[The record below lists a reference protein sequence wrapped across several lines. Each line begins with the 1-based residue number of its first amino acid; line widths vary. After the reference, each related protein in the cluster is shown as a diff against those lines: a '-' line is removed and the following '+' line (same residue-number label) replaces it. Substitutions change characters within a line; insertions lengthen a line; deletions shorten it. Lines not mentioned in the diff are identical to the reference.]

1 MLLPPR
7 ADLTEGVGGRQGEE
21 EPGWGQAVTAF
32 FVLQEDS
39 SPYER
44 INPRVPFKQNVPRI
58 LKEDSIYKNFSAPQ
72 LLGEAGAS
80 HGLEIVF

>member
-1 MLLPPR
+1 MG
-7 ADLTEGVGGRQGEE
+7 AGGHSGV
-21 EPGWGQAVTAF
+21 

-39 SPYER
+39 SLYER
-44 INPRVPFKQNVPRI
+44 TNPRVPFKQNVPRI